1 MRRISLK
8 NEIGNILES
17 STYLKEDRNEWGGGG
32 EYIYLSSGS

>member
-17 STYLKEDRNEWGGGG
+17 STYLKEDRNEWGG
-32 EYIYLSSGS
+32 EYLYLSGGI